1 MAISATSKLG
11 ASNSLT
17 KQRTAESI
25 LEFCKKIQKKLY
37 KIYNMGMQHWKW
49 IYIILDKKEKKT
61 KK

>member
-25 LEFCKKIQKKLY
+25 LEFCKIKKKLY
-37 KIYNMGMQHWKW
+37 IAQYGDTALKMDTYV
-49 IYIILDKKEKKT
+49 LDKT

>member
-25 LEFCKKIQKKLY
+25 LEFCKNK
-37 KIYNMGMQHWKW
+37 
-49 IYIILDKKEKKT
+49 KKT
-61 KK
+61 LYSTIWGYSIENGYIHIR